1 MDFWKDLLV
10 LNRTLFQNFFWIR
23 LHINLE
29 RLPCLLRAWLCWLYH
44 CHCSLL
50 RGSGGVTLKSELKV
64 LMLRWKPQDLKLICI
79 CVFVLMYFIRV
90 FVQWEAGVDFE
101 MGAVRVGDG
110 SSFGNC
116 KFAPVP
122 VTSSPSYWTCG
133 KFGANQMQIQNLTE
147 TRDISQK
154 KSNSGSP
161 LAPGLNRFSR
171 QRRILEL
178 ILILSQLLTF
188 LLISSCTEHGSWW
201 SQISLQNS

>member
-1 MDFWKDLLV
+1 MYTAHQKPLSPSYRIKSLDSLSSKDFLIAGLLKRSPCAQQDIIPKLFLDKITYKSWKTPLLV
-10 LNRTLFQNFFWIR
+10 ACLTLPLLIASRIR
-23 LHINLE
+23 WCDVEIWAQSVDVE
-29 RLPCLLRAWLCWLYH
+29 MEAARLGD
-44 CHCSLL
+44 
-50 RGSGGVTLKSELKV
+50 GSSY
-64 LMLRWKPQDLKLICI
+64 
-79 CVFVLMYFIRV
+79 VFVLMYFIRV

-161 LAPGLNRFSR
+161 LAWIDFQGREEF
-171 QRRILEL
+171 
-178 ILILSQLLTF
+178 
-188 LLISSCTEHGSWW
+188 
-201 SQISLQNS
+201 

>member
-1 MDFWKDLLV
+1 MLDFADCTIAIAHCYEDQVVWRWDLSSK
-10 LNRTLFQNFFWIR
+10 
-23 LHINLE
+23 
-29 RLPCLLRAWLCWLYH
+29 CW
-44 CHCSLL
+44 CWD
-50 RGSGGVTLKSELKV
+50 GSRKIW
-64 LMLRWKPQDLKLICI
+64 RWKLICI

-161 LAPGLNRFSR
+161 LAPGLNRYSR

-201 SQISLQNS
+201 SQISLQNVKRLLSACVTIVNCQIQVSEKYSTAMC

>member
-1 MDFWKDLLV
+1 
-10 LNRTLFQNFFWIR
+10 
-23 LHINLE
+23 
-29 RLPCLLRAWLCWLYH
+29 
-44 CHCSLL
+44 
-50 RGSGGVTLKSELKV
+50 
-64 LMLRWKPQDLKLICI
+64 
-79 CVFVLMYFIRV
+79 MYFIRV

-154 KSNSGSP
+154 KSNSGIP
-161 LAPGLNRFSR
+161 LPPGLNRFSR

-188 LLISSCTEHGSWW
+188 LLFLQISSCTEHGSWW
-201 SQISLQNS
+201 SQICQFCLVPATQLDDSRNKRNKRNKRQKRSLQNDKRLLSACVNGQIQVTEKYSTAMC

>member
-1 MDFWKDLLV
+1 M
-10 LNRTLFQNFFWIR
+10 
-23 LHINLE
+23 
-29 RLPCLLRAWLCWLYH
+29 
-44 CHCSLL
+44 
-50 RGSGGVTLKSELKV
+50 
-64 LMLRWKPQDLKLICI
+64 
-79 CVFVLMYFIRV
+79 
-90 FVQWEAGVDFE
+90 
-101 MGAVRVGDG
+101 GDG

-188 LLISSCTEHGSWW
+188 LLFLQISSCTEHGSW
-201 SQISLQNS
+201 

>member
-1 MDFWKDLLV
+1 MYTAHQKPLSPSYRIKSLDSLSTKDFLIAGLLKRSPCAQQDIIPKLFLDKITYKSWKTPLLV
-10 LNRTLFQNFFWIR
+10 ACLTLLIVDQVVWR
-23 LHINLE
+23 WDLSSK
-29 RLPCLLRAWLCWLYH
+29 CSCWY
-44 CHCSLL
+44 
-50 RGSGGVTLKSELKV
+50 GSRKIG
-64 LMLRWKPQDLKLICI
+64 RWKLICI

-161 LAPGLNRFSR
+161 LPPGPGLNSFSR

-178 ILILSQLLTF
+178 ILILSQL
-188 LLISSCTEHGSWW
+188 
-201 SQISLQNS
+201 